1 MPRSEPGRAWPDPLR
16 SAVEACVG
24 ATVTERPLGGLSGRR
39 VRLLEGPAG
48 RAVLKAAP
56 HEREVR
62 FYRDLAAVL
71 DPGVAVPHVFWVDEA
86 WLLLEHLPEP
96 LTRERWLADT
106 AVMRSLAALHRS
118 ERAHA
123 LLVDPFRPAWTS
135 ELTHAAVG
143 HLAPGHRV
151 EATRA
156 LERLRHEADDWLGG
170 DVLVS
175 ADPNPGNW
183 GVRGD
188 GAVVLFDWERI
199 GLATPAVDVAITV
212 PGLPS
217 RDQLE
222 LATAAY
228 LGVQHR
234 DVVQWSNQDFT
245 RGLAV
250 VKTWTCLELLADDR
264 DVPELVELRRLLA
277 TDLPSWVDAI
287 P

>member
-1 MPRSEPGRAWPDPLR
+1 MPRSEPGRAWPVPLR
-16 SAVEACVG
+16 SAVEARVG
-24 ATVTERPLGGLSGRR
+24 AIVTEQPLDDLSGRR
-39 VRLLEGPAG
+39 VRLLEGPLG

-56 HEREVR
+56 HAREVR

-71 DPGVAVPHVFWVDEA
+71 DPGIAVPRVFWVDQS

-123 LLVDPFRPAWTS
+123 LLVDPFRPAWTA
-135 ELTHAAVG
+135 ELIQAAVG
-143 HLAPGHRV
+143 RLAPAHRV
-151 EATRA
+151 RTTRA
-156 LERLRHEADDWLGG
+156 LERLRLEADRWLSG

-175 ADPNPGNW
+175 GDPNPGNW

-188 GAVVLFDWERI
+188 GTVVLFDWERI

-234 DVVQWSNQDFT
+234 DVVQWSTQEFT

-250 VKTWTCLELLADDR
+250 VKTWTYLELLADDR
-264 DVPELVELRRLLA
+264 EVPELVRARHRLA
-277 TDLPSWVDAI
+277 TDLPSWVGAI